1 MKQRGR
7 PRHDSDYDLVQ
18 KDEAIART
26 AQALIMWGFSRRTKK
41 EEDAKIAVYEVVG
54 KLAKE
59 ILNRTDFCG
68 TDPYGMALGPDRI
81 EQIHEEWR
89 AKEKRRAREEA
100 RMGPA
105 GRAIFMK
112 KSLQRRAPNKSLEDI
127 AAILLRNGGKWPE
140 RAPIMDALTGK
151 ITCLIDLSTGRTEP
165 CRFQP
170 HFFTGRPACLSILND
185 DDESVF
191 CPGDLIGLPP
201 ELTPKA
207 EAELEMMPEIKKRG
221 NKIGP
226 P

>member
-26 AQALIMWGFSRRTKK
+26 AQTLIMWGFSRRTKK

-59 ILNRTDFCG
+59 ILGR

-105 GRAIFMK
+105 SRAIFMK
-112 KSLQRRAPNKSLEDI
+112 TSLQRRAPNKSMEDI
-127 AAILLRNGGKWPE
+127 AATLLRNGGEWPE

-151 ITCLIDLSTGRTEP
+151 ITCLIDPSTGRTAP

-185 DDESVF
+185 YDESVL
-191 CPGDLIGLPP
+191 CPGDLWLEPK
-201 ELTPKA
+201 LTSKAKA
-207 EAELEMMPEIKKRG
+207 ELQKMPRLIKKRG
-221 NKIGP
+221 NKIDP